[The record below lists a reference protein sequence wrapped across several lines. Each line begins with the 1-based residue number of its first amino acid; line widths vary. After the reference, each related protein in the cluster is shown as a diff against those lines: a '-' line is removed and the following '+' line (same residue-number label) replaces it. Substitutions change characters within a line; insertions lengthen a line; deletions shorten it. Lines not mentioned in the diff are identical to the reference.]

1 MFHNLTTKLSRMA
14 PRIGLNREERQRGQT
29 LVEFALILPLF
40 LLMFFA
46 MVDFGRGFYTWL
58 LVTNAAR
65 EGARVAATQQ
75 NSSAVQGRINDAI
88 AGLDPAKLTITL
100 NNVQGSRGQ
109 AVVVDLAYDFEFVT
123 PIGGIVNIV
132 SGGNLETP
140 TITSHSSMRLE

>member
-1 MFHNLTTKLSRMA
+1 MFHGLSQKLTRIM
-14 PRIGLNREERQRGQT
+14 PRLGRANEDNQRGQSP
-29 LVEFALILPLF
+29 VEFALILPLF

-75 NSSAVQGRINDAI
+75 DTNAIQTRIQDALG
-88 AGLDPAKLTITL
+88 GLDSSKLTITL
-100 NNVQGSRGQ
+100 ANVQGSRGQ
-109 AVVVDLAYDFEFVT
+109 AVEVDLLYDFEFVT
-123 PIGGIVNIV
+123 PIGGLMGIV
-132 SGGNLETP
+132 SGGTLETP

>member
-1 MFHNLTTKLSRMA
+1 MFKGLSRKLTRVL
-14 PRIGLNREERQRGQT
+14 PRLGRSKDEGQRGQT

-75 NSSAVQGRINDAI
+75 PASAVQTRINDALG
-88 AGLDPAKLTITL
+88 GLDPVELTITL
-100 NNVQGSRGQ
+100 TNIQGSRGQ
-109 AVVVDLAYDFEFVT
+109 AVEVDLAYDFEFVT
-123 PIGGIVNIV
+123 PIGGFVAIL
-132 SGGNLETP
+132 GGGSLETP

>member
-1 MFHNLTTKLSRMA
+1 MFKGLSRKLSRVM
-14 PRIGLNREERQRGQT
+14 PRLGRANEDGQRGQS

-75 NSSAVQGRINDAI
+75 ASPAIQTRIIDALG
-88 AGLDPAKLTITL
+88 GLDQADLTITL
-100 NNVQGSRGQ
+100 TNVQGSRGQ
-109 AVVVDLAYDFEFVT
+109 AVEVDLAYDFEFVT
-123 PIGGIVNIV
+123 PIGSFVAIL
-132 SGGNLETP
+132 GGGSLETP

>member
-1 MFHNLTTKLSRMA
+1 MFHGLSQKLSRMA
-14 PRIGLNREERQRGQT
+14 PRIGRDSEERQRGQT

-75 NSSAVQGRINDAI
+75 DLNAIQTRINDALG
-88 AGLDPAKLTITL
+88 GLDSSQLTITID
-100 NNVQGSRGQ
+100 NAQGARGQ
-109 AVVVDLAYDFEFVT
+109 AVEVDLSYDFEFVT
-123 PIGGIVNIV
+123 PIGGIFGIV
-132 SGGNLETP
+132 SGGSLATP
-140 TITSHSSMRLE
+140 VITSHSSMRLE